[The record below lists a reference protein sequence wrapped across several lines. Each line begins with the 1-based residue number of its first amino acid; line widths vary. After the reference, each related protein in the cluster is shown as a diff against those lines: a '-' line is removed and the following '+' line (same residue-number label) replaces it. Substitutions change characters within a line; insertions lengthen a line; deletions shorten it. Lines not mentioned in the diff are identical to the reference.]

1 MCYVFITIIFT
12 INTNAIQFNN
22 DYSRIFIFIMC
33 MNNKSYT
40 MKVNIKSC
48 LPDPDKF
55 GYVEER
61 IRFYQS

>member
-1 MCYVFITIIFT
+1 
-12 INTNAIQFNN
+12 
-22 DYSRIFIFIMC
+22 